1 MNGKYNSFTI
11 FHKMMGNRTMSI
23 GLYDVMI
30 NSLHLLHKKKKNI
43 HKIII
48 TKIYNFSFKILEK
61 KIQVQIYVYECYD
74 IFFLVFCKNLTLIFN
89 IKYYNLSERFI
100 GSFFPSKLRMDS
112 KCVLRL
118 TVKFP

>member
-11 FHKMMGNRTMSI
+11 FHKMMSNRTMSI

-48 TKIYNFSFKILEK
+48 TKIHIFSFKILEK

-74 IFFLVFCKNLTLIFN
+74 IFFLVFCKNLTLIFK
-89 IKYYNLSERFI
+89 IKYYNLKCLL
-100 GSFFPSKLRMDS
+100 GHFPPQN
-112 KCVLRL
+112 CEWIVN
-118 TVKFP
+118 VF

>member
-30 NSLHLLHKKKKNI
+30 NSLHLLHTHKKKNI

-61 KIQVQIYVYECYD
+61 KIQMQIYVYD

-89 IKYYNLSERFI
+89 IKYYNLSEMFI
-100 GSFFPSKLRMDS
+100 GSFSPSKLRMDS
-112 KCVLRL
+112 KCVFRL

>member
-30 NSLHLLHKKKKNI
+30 NSLHLLHTQKKKNI

-61 KIQVQIYVYECYD
+61 KIQMQIYVYD

-89 IKYYNLSERFI
+89 IKYYNLSEMFI
-100 GSFFPSKLRMDS
+100 GSFSPSKLRMDS
-112 KCVLRL
+112 KCVFRL